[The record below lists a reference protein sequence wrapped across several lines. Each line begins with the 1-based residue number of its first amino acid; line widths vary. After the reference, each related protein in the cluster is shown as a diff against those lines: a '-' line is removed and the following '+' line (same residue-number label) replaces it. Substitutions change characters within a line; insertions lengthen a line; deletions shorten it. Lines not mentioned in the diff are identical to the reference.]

1 MATPIVVVDQRK
13 DWQPDFPAVTL
24 VTAKDYL
31 SQAEYPKAQDYR
43 VINLCRSYRYLS
55 SGYFCSML
63 AEPRRHK
70 VIPSVKT
77 LTHLNSKSIYA
88 LDMENLDEAIQK
100 SLKTRTS
107 KANDRLEL
115 YIFFGRCEDPV
126 LHDLARQIFDVF
138 RCPLLKVEFE
148 YAGKW
153 HIERVRPMHLNGWLS
168 AEQKVLFGEALLDY
182 IGKPWRKPRTRNH
195 RLRYDLAILHNPK
208 ESQPPSNAQALR
220 KFVRIGKRLGVEVD
234 LIEKKDYVRLA
245 EYDGLFIRETTKVDH
260 HTYRFAKKAQS
271 ERMAVIDDPDSI
283 LKCSNKVYLAEL
295 LAAHRIPAPR
305 TRILC
310 KGSAESLPPDIGF
323 PLVLKI
329 PDGAFSRGV
338 VKANDPD
345 EFRRHCETLF
355 RESYLIL
362 AQEFLYTPFD
372 WRIGVLRGQPLYACQ
387 YFMSR
392 KHWQIV
398 KRSATGRTEE
408 GRFKTWPIEA
418 VPRAVVETAVNLARL
433 IGDGLYGVDL
443 KQTEGGVYAIEI
455 NDNPNIDAGIEDD
468 VLGDRLYEAIL
479 EELLG
484 RMVAARGG

>member
-1 MATPIVVVDQRK
+1 MATPIVVVDQIK
-13 DWQPDFPAVTL
+13 DWQPEFPKVTL

-31 SQAEYPKAQDYR
+31 SQAEYLKGRDYR

-63 AEPRRHK
+63 AEPRHHK

-77 LTHLNSKSIYA
+77 LTHLNSKPIYT
-88 LDMENLDEAIQK
+88 LDVEDLDEPIQK
-100 SLKTRTS
+100 SLKARKS
-107 KANDRLEL
+107 NPSERLEL
-115 YIFFGRCEDPV
+115 TIFFGRCDDPA
-126 LHDLARQIFDVF
+126 LQDLARQIFDVF
-138 RCPLLKVEFE
+138 RCPLLKVEFG

-153 HIERVRPMHLNGWLS
+153 HIERVRPMHLNGWLTP
-168 AEQKVLFGEALLDY
+168 EQKVLFGEALLDY
-182 IGKPWRKPRTRNH
+182 IGKPWRKPRARSQ
-195 RLRYDLAILHNPK
+195 LRYDLAILYNPK
-208 ESQPPSNAQALR
+208 ESQPPSNHAALR
-220 KFVRIGKRLGVEVD
+220 KFIRIGKRMGVEVD

-245 EYDGLFIRETTKVDH
+245 EYDGLFIRETTRVDH

-271 ERMAVIDDPDSI
+271 EGMAVIDDPDSI

-295 LAAHRIPAPR
+295 LAAHHIPAPR
-305 TRILC
+305 TRVLC
-310 KGSAESLPPDIGF
+310 KGTADALPKDIGF

-338 VKANDPD
+338 VKANDPN
-345 EFRRHCETLF
+345 EFQRHCEALF

-372 WRIGVLRGQPLYACQ
+372 WRIGVLHGEPLYACQ

-392 KHWQIV
+392 RHWQVV
-398 KRSATGRTEE
+398 KRSASGRTEE
-408 GRFKTWPIEA
+408 GGFKTWPIES
-418 VPRAVVETAVNLARL
+418 VPRPVVETAVQLARL

-443 KQTEGGVYAIEI
+443 KQTEGGVYVIEI

-468 VLGDRLYEAIL
+468 VLGDSLYEAVL
-479 EELLG
+479 GELVRRMEVERLG
-484 RMVAARGG
+484 